1 MSAITNRQLAE
12 VVLQN
17 LEQGHAKDVVVQ
29 QLAAYLVQQR
39 RTKDADA
46 IMRIVLEQR
55 TTRLGKVELQVTTAH
70 ELSDALAQEIKDIF
84 VNEGSDISINHVKDS
99 SVIGGVLV
107 ELPGKR
113 LDLTVRR
120 RLQRLKETGVK

>member
-1 MSAITNRQLAE
+1 MSTITNRQLAD

-17 LEQGHAKDVVVQ
+17 LEQGLATAVIVQ

-39 RTKDADA
+39 RTKDAEA

-55 TTRLGKVELQVTTAH
+55 TVRHGKVELQVTTAH
-70 ELSDALAQEIKDIF
+70 ELSDALSQAIKSIF
-84 VNEGSDISINHVKDS
+84 ANEGNNISINHVKDP